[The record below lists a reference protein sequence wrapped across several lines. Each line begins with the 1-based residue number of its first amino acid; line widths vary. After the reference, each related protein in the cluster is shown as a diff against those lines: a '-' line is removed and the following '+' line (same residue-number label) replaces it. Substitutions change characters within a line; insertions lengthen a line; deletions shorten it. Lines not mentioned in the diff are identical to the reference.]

1 VYKLSYLTTYLP
13 TYNYMYQRPVGV
25 RGDYN
30 YNIGYN
36 AAVYTSTVVA
46 CLAGGERWGGALGM
60 ASLPSTQ
67 QNSTST
73 VALHV

>member
-1 VYKLSYLTTYLP
+1 M
-13 TYNYMYQRPVGV
+13 YMYKRPVGV

-46 CLAGGERWGGALGM
+46 CLAGWGRAVGGIGHG
-60 ASLPSTQ
+60 LPPINPTK
-67 QNSTST
+67 
-73 VALHV
+73 